1 MAVILNLCQPSF
13 VACLL
18 LVLVLMVKITNGMIY
33 CYSCISTHP
42 GCGLDT
48 FRYSWHHSRR
58 CPRPDDRCVKLIEQ
72 RGSEVV
78 ITRDCLSHLEGH
90 RVDIPPDKYEGCRD
104 STQDVK
110 LGQFTFNRIKEL
122 DTKRNYFS
130 NTTFCFCMFDHRCN
144 SSTVN
149 ASAAKLC
156 SILLT
161 MMVVIFQRN

>member
-1 MAVILNLCQPSF
+1 MAIILNLCQPSF

-161 MMVVIFQRN
+161 MVVIFQRN

>member
-1 MAVILNLCQPSF
+1 M
-13 VACLL
+13 
-18 LVLVLMVKITNGMIY
+18 MVKISNGMIY

-78 ITRDCLSHLEGH
+78 ITRDCLSHFEGH

-104 STQDVK
+104 STRDVK

-130 NTTFCFCMFDHRCN
+130 NTTFCFCMFCKKTRKCLFVAMVR
-144 SSTVN
+144 SLGAATV
-149 ASAAKLC
+149 ASIR
-156 SILLT
+156 S
-161 MMVVIFQRN
+161 VFN